1 MILCRRFYTEGL
13 YAKDLDFKTDL
24 DTPADE
30 LASAIRG
37 GSTRALARGMSRV
50 EAGGERA
57 QALVDAL
64 YAGGES
70 SAVWAHI
77 VGVTGTAGAGK
88 STLVAALAKEARQG
102 GITVGILAVDPSS
115 PFTGG
120 AILGDRVRMSE
131 LSGDSGVYLRSMAA
145 RGELGGLCQA
155 AAGAIDLLRAAG
167 KQLVLIET
175 VGVGQDEVDIMR
187 VAHTTV
193 LVSVPGLGDDVQMMK
208 AGLIEIADIHV
219 VNKADREG
227 ASETISQIQATLA
240 LNAGHESCQPPVL
253 PAVAPRGE
261 GVAALWDAIRSHANR
276 LRETGELAIR
286 ERRMAEARVIKLAQA
301 MIADSLGRPDAHASS
316 NLDLDRV
323 ARREL
328 SPYVCARN
336 LLDRARTS

>member
-1 MILCRRFYTEGL
+1 M
-13 YAKDLDFKTDL
+13 
-24 DTPADE
+24 DTSAHE

-37 GSTRALARGMSRV
+37 GSTRALSRGMSWV
-50 EAGGERA
+50 ESGGHRA

-64 YAGGES
+64 YHGGES
-70 SAVWAHI
+70 PAAWAHI

-88 STLVAALAKEARQG
+88 STLVAAMAKEARLR
-102 GITVGILAVDPSS
+102 GISVGILAVDPSS

-120 AILGDRVRMSE
+120 AILGDRVRMGE
-131 LSGDSGVYLRSMAA
+131 LSGDPGVYIRSMAA

-155 AAGAIDLLRAAG
+155 ASGAVDLLRAAG
-167 KQLVLIET
+167 KQLVLVET

-208 AGLIEIADIHV
+208 AGLFEIADIHV

-227 ASETISQIQATLA
+227 AGETISQIQAMLG
-240 LNAGHESCQPPVL
+240 LNAKHLDTNLDTNRDVSWQPPVL
-253 PAVAPRGE
+253 PAVALRGE
-261 GVAALWDAIRSHANR
+261 GVAAVLDAVSSHASH
-276 LRETGELAIR
+276 LRETGELGIR

-301 MIADSLGRPDAHASS
+301 MIADSLRRPDADATS

-328 SPYVCARN
+328 SPYVCAKN
-336 LLDRARTS
+336 LLDRVRPS

>member
-1 MILCRRFYTEGL
+1 MSWVE
-13 YAKDLDFKTDL
+13 
-24 DTPADE
+24 
-30 LASAIRG
+30 SG
-37 GSTRALARGMSRV
+37 GH
-50 EAGGERA
+50 RA

-64 YAGGES
+64 YHGGES
-70 SAVWAHI
+70 PAAWAHI

-88 STLVAALAKEARQG
+88 STLVAALAKEARLR
-102 GITVGILAVDPSS
+102 GISVGILAVDPSS

-120 AILGDRVRMSE
+120 AILGDRVRMGE
-131 LSGDSGVYLRSMAA
+131 LSGDPGVYIRSMAA

-155 AAGAIDLLRAAG
+155 ASGAVDLLRAAG
-167 KQLVLIET
+167 KQLVLVET

-208 AGLIEIADIHV
+208 AGLFEIADIHV

-227 ASETISQIQATLA
+227 AGETISQIQAMLG
-240 LNAGHESCQPPVL
+240 LNAKHLDTNLDTNRDVSWQPPVL
-253 PAVAPRGE
+253 PAVALRGE
-261 GVAALWDAIRSHANR
+261 GVAAVLDAVSSHASH
-276 LRETGELAIR
+276 LRETGELGIR

-301 MIADSLGRPDAHASS
+301 MIADSLRRPDADATS

-328 SPYVCARN
+328 SPYVCAKN
-336 LLDRARTS
+336 LLDRVRPS

>member
-1 MILCRRFYTEGL
+1 MSWVE
-13 YAKDLDFKTDL
+13 
-24 DTPADE
+24 
-30 LASAIRG
+30 SG
-37 GSTRALARGMSRV
+37 GH
-50 EAGGERA
+50 RA

-64 YAGGES
+64 YHGGES
-70 SAVWAHI
+70 PAAWAHI

-88 STLVAALAKEARQG
+88 STLVAAMAKEARLR
-102 GITVGILAVDPSS
+102 GISVGILAVDPSS

-120 AILGDRVRMSE
+120 AILGDRVRMGE
-131 LSGDSGVYLRSMAA
+131 LSGDPGVYIRSMAA

-155 AAGAIDLLRAAG
+155 ASGAVDLLRAAG
-167 KQLVLIET
+167 KQLVLVET

-208 AGLIEIADIHV
+208 AGLFEIADIHV

-227 ASETISQIQATLA
+227 AGETISQIQAMLG
-240 LNAGHESCQPPVL
+240 LNAKHLDTNLDTNRDVSWQPPVL
-253 PAVAPRGE
+253 PAVALRGE
-261 GVAALWDAIRSHANR
+261 GVAAVLDAVSSHASH
-276 LRETGELAIR
+276 LRETGELGIR

-301 MIADSLGRPDAHASS
+301 MIADSLRRPDADATS

-328 SPYVCARN
+328 SPYVCAKN
-336 LLDRARTS
+336 LLDRVRPS